1 VRSPV
6 QAGKC
11 VEREAMSTDLRLDWI
26 GYVIL
31 CIAGIAACFWPMAG
45 LPIGIVGGALF
56 LYGSW
61 RASRDH

>member
-1 VRSPV
+1 
-6 QAGKC
+6 
-11 VEREAMSTDLRLDWI
+11 MSTDLRLDWI